1 MRKVGIKDV
10 AHAAGVSPTTVSHAL
25 SGSGKVS
32 PGTRKKV
39 HETARALG
47 YTPNRLAAGLRSR
60 RTNVIGLVSDE
71 IATTP
76 FATNVLLGVQHAAE
90 KAGVIV
96 MTVNSERNAETEKR
110 QITALHQHQVDG
122 IIYARMYN
130 QRVELPELLDS
141 TPTVVLDGKPTNRA
155 VPFVI
160 PNEEQLAYDAV
171 SHLIEHGH
179 TKITFVQNADKIP
192 ASRGRLM
199 GFERALQEHGIARS
213 DNDLILASSSAEAG
227 RTAVRPLL
235 EREDRPTALFCF
247 NDRIAMGAYQAAHL
261 AGLAIPE
268 DLSVISVDNFE
279 VIADSLYPAL
289 TSMELPHFQM
299 GVWAVERL
307 LALIEN
313 SEEDKEEPC
322 EYLIGCPMVV
332 RDSVAPLVK

>member
-32 PGTRKKV
+32 PDTRRKV
-39 HETARALG
+39 RETALELG
-47 YTPNRLAAGLRSR
+47 YSPNKLAAGLRSR

-96 MTVNSERNAETEKR
+96 MTVNSERNPEIEKR

-130 QRVELPELLDS
+130 QHVELPDLLDS
-141 TPTVVLDGKPTNRA
+141 TPTVVLDGKPTNRD

-171 SHLIEHGH
+171 SHLIEQGH
-179 TKITFVQNADKIP
+179 TKIAFVQNADRIP
-192 ASRGRLM
+192 ASAGRLA
-199 GFERALQEHGIARS
+199 GFERALQEHGISRS
-213 DNDLILASSSAEAG
+213 PNDLVIASSSAESG
-227 RTAVRPLL
+227 RNAVRPLL
-235 EREDRPTALFCF
+235 ARKDRPTALFCF
-247 NDRIAMGAYQAAHL
+247 NDRIAMGAYQAAYL
-261 AGLAIPE
+261 EGLTIPN

-279 VIADSLYPAL
+279 VIAGSLYPAL
-289 TSMELPHFQM
+289 TSMELPHFHM

-313 SEEDKEEPC
+313 DTEKHNESW
-322 EYLIGCPMVV
+322 EYLIECPMIV
-332 RDSVAPLVK
+332 RDSVAPLIK